1 MQRPGGYCA
10 SNTFIGQKVTSV
22 TGGGSERREGKR
34 PETAGNLFPP
44 SKIEPLDESEQR
56 CNKICLLKFY
66 SNARE
71 EAKTLSW

>member
-1 MQRPGGYCA
+1 MGRKKARDSGDVVSSKLDRA
-10 SNTFIGQKVTSV
+10 SG
-22 TGGGSERREGKR
+22 
-34 PETAGNLFPP
+34 
-44 SKIEPLDESEQR
+44 ESQQR